1 MIDLNTYK
9 LIHLIGLMLL
19 FFGFG
24 GVLVTSYAG
33 FTLPKKAR
41 IFAMMSHGIGLLFI
55 LLGGFGMLARLG
67 LAKDMPSWVYSKL
80 LIWLVLGGAI
90 ALAKRKA
97 DLAWTMLISFIILA
111 STAAFIGLTKP
122 VF

>member
-1 MIDLNTYK
+1 MIDLTTYK
-9 LIHLIGLMLL
+9 IIHLIGLMLL

-24 GVLVTSYAG
+24 GILVSSYASLAL
-33 FTLPKKAR
+33 TKKAR
-41 IFAMMSHGIGLLFI
+41 MLAMISHGVGMLLI
-55 LLGGFGMLARLG
+55 LVGGFGMLARLG
-67 LAKDMPSWVYSKL
+67 LAREMPTWVYSKL
-80 LIWLVLGGAI
+80 LIWVILGGAI

-122 VF
+122 L